1 MSFQAEKSKIQFALL
16 GFSLMAFLIDA
27 SIGGGAILR
36 FLAIG
41 IDIRW
46 FFLSLF
52 ISSLLFIFL
61 WTHFLNETDKNLRSF
76 QRFFIIFLLS
86 TISLFITTAYL
97 GNQIAFLVFVTP
109 TFNILSFFL
118 FAITTKELS
127 RSAALHNRGLI
138 VGIGAA
144 MALAIS
150 AMIIY
155 VSIEGTLST
164 SKISIQVIS
173 ITAITLVTLPIVLQL
188 LIQGW
193 PSLIKYGIIPSEKR
207 ALSQFATIR
216 KEKNIRNTI
225 IASALFLAGSGIAH
239 GVLIQNS
246 VGILNTSRAFAYLF
260 ALPIIG
266 IFGFLSDKVSRYVI
280 LIGAIT
286 LNSISQILSYI
297 GGQPQMIVS
306 FEISGYYCIIL
317 FTILKLSDETIPR
330 HWALIGT
337 SWGIIYA
344 VDFLGAIISIL
355 FPLSP
360 ETLSIISLI
369 FMSIAIIFAYNTS
382 NILKKDFEVKGFIF
396 LKDDEII
403 NELGIH
409 EEQIKRKIKE
419 LIPII
424 EEDKPTQINIADGIK
439 AAIEKKGRYTA
450 VTLMN
455 LHNLEIMESL
465 MEFAEKI
472 QKEEPKD
479 VIESMV
485 SQYMNIHKEDGVDLK
500 FMEL

>member
-1 MSFQAEKSKIQFALL
+1 
-16 GFSLMAFLIDA
+16 
-27 SIGGGAILR
+27 
-36 FLAIG
+36 
-41 IDIRW
+41 
-46 FFLSLF
+46 
-52 ISSLLFIFL
+52 
-61 WTHFLNETDKNLRSF
+61 
-76 QRFFIIFLLS
+76 
-86 TISLFITTAYL
+86 
-97 GNQIAFLVFVTP
+97 
-109 TFNILSFFL
+109 
-118 FAITTKELS
+118 
-127 RSAALHNRGLI
+127 
-138 VGIGAA
+138 
-144 MALAIS
+144 
-150 AMIIY
+150 
-155 VSIEGTLST
+155 
-164 SKISIQVIS
+164 
-173 ITAITLVTLPIVLQL
+173 
-188 LIQGW
+188 
-193 PSLIKYGIIPSEKR
+193 
-207 ALSQFATIR
+207 
-216 KEKNIRNTI
+216 
-225 IASALFLAGSGIAH
+225 
-239 GVLIQNS
+239 
-246 VGILNTSRAFAYLF
+246 
-260 ALPIIG
+260 
-266 IFGFLSDKVSRYVI
+266 
-280 LIGAIT
+280 
-286 LNSISQILSYI
+286 
-297 GGQPQMIVS
+297 MIVS